1 MLQLAPGTYR
11 TTIRRLWRYSLLG
24 VILLILYILAVSYNF
39 LWLFGGMPSLK
50 ALENPKSEEASEVY
64 TADNQLLGKYYVE
77 NRTPIEISQVSP
89 NVISALL
96 ATEDARF
103 AKHSGI
109 DPRSLFR
116 AVSGFVTFRDA
127 SSSGGGSTLTQQ
139 TAKNLFDT
147 RQEELRGVLGNIPI
161 IGLIIAK
168 TKEWIL
174 AVRLERNYT
183 KQEVM
188 MMYLNTVSF
197 GNNTYGIKTAAK
209 TYFGKEP
216 WNLNVEEAAMLVGL
230 LKNPT
235 LYNPRLFEN
244 RTRER
249 RNVVLSQMRKYKFLT
264 DEQYYTYKL
273 KPLKLDF
280 SVENQNTGMAAY
292 FRSVIS
298 GDIKRWI
305 KAYNEENPGA
315 ELDLYTSGLKIYT
328 TIDSRM
334 QAYAEEAVMTN
345 MRDQQKKFYE
355 HWRGRN
361 PWVQKDSRSK
371 KYVEIPGF
379 IETVARRT
387 TRYKQLK
394 AAYGDDVKTIWQE
407 MRKPTK
413 MKVFVYGGRRNEK
426 DTTMSPLDSIKYYKR
441 LLNTGFMSMD
451 PRYGHVKAWVGGVSF
466 KHMKFDHV
474 RQSRRQPGSTF
485 KPFVYLTAMDQGFV
499 TPCSHLVDRPTVFAH
514 GEDNNGGPPWMPKNS
529 TGRYSGRSLSLRE
542 ALGQSIN
549 TVSAQLIKK
558 TRAAAVIKYAHEMGI
573 ESKDLP
579 ENPTLCL
586 GTGDVSVYEMV
597 AAYCAFANG
606 GIRVRPMM
614 ILRITDKNGNV
625 LKVFTPDANQVISA
639 NRAYEM
645 LHLMRGAVEE
655 PNGTAQRLRTQYK
668 LMEGGNEIAAKTGT
682 TSNYSDA
689 WFMGMT
695 QHLVSGLWVG
705 GDDRPIHFRTIELGQ
720 GGRLA
725 MPAWAMYMQKVYKDP
740 TLTQYR
746 PEPFRKPNNFKID
759 CGGYH
764 IDSSQRYIPPK
775 VVAEDE
781 EEILQ

>member
-1 MLQLAPGTYR
+1 MIEFAPGTYR
-11 TTIRRLWRYSLLG
+11 TIIRNLWRYSLLSI
-24 VILLILYILAVSYNF
+24 VLLILYVLAVSYNF

-64 TADNQLLGKYYVE
+64 TADHQLLGKYYVE
-77 NRTPIEISQVSP
+77 NRTLIEISQVSP
-89 NVISALL
+89 NVTSALL

-103 AKHSGI
+103 IKHSGI

-116 AVSGFVTFRDA
+116 AIGGFLTFKDA

-147 RQEELRGVLGNIPI
+147 RQEELRGVLGNVPI
-161 IGLIIAK
+161 IGLVIAK

-209 TYFGKEP
+209 TYFSKEP
-216 WNLNVEEAAMLVGL
+216 WNLNVEEAAMLVGM

-235 LYNPRLFEN
+235 FYNPRLSEE
-244 RTRER
+244 RTRDR
-249 RNVVLSQMRKYKFLT
+249 RNVVLSQMKKYKFLS
-264 DEQYYTYKL
+264 DEQYFTYKN

-292 FRSVIS
+292 FRSVIKD
-298 GDIKRWI
+298 DIKRWI
-305 KAYNEENPGA
+305 RQYNEENPGA
-315 ELDLYTSGLKIYT
+315 ELDLYTSGLKIFT

-361 PWVQKDSRSK
+361 PWVKKDDRTK
-371 KYVEIPGF
+371 KYIEIPGF
-379 IETVARRT
+379 IEDRAKRT

-394 AAYGDDVKTIWQE
+394 ALYGTDDQAIWRD
-407 MRKPTK
+407 MRKPIK
-413 MKVFVYGGRRNEK
+413 MKVFVYGGKRNEK
-426 DTTMSPLDSIKYYKR
+426 DTTMSPLDSIRYYKR

-451 PRYGHVKAWVGGVSF
+451 PRNGYVKAWVGGVSF

-485 KPFVYLTAMDQGFV
+485 KPFIYLTAMDQGFV
-499 TPCSHLVDRPTVFAH
+499 TPCSHLVDQPTTFAH
-514 GEDNNGGPPWMPKNS
+514 GEDNNNGPAWTPKNS
-529 TGRYSGRSLSLRE
+529 NGKYSYQSLSLRE

-558 TRAAAVIKYAHEMGI
+558 TRSEEVIKYAHEMGI
-573 ESKDLP
+573 ESKDLRAD
-579 ENPTLCL
+579 PTLCL
-586 GTGDVSVYEMV
+586 GTSDVSVYEMV
-597 AAYCAFANG
+597 SAYCAFANG
-606 GIRVRPMM
+606 GMRVRPMM
-614 ILRITDKNGNV
+614 LVQIQDKNGNV
-625 LKVFTPDANQVISA
+625 LKDFTPDAKQVISA

-655 PNGTAQRLRTQYK
+655 PNGTAKRLETQYK
-668 LMEGGNEIAAKTGT
+668 LLEGGNEIAAKTGT
-682 TSNYSDA
+682 TSNYSDG

-705 GDDRPIHFRTIELGQ
+705 GDDRSIHFRNIELGQ
-720 GGRLA
+720 GGRVA
-725 MPAWAMYMQKVYKDP
+725 MPAWAVYMQKIYKDP
-740 TLTQYR
+740 TLTNYR

-775 VVAEDE
+775 VVPEDE
-781 EEILQ
+781 DEILQ

>member
-1 MLQLAPGTYR
+1 MLELAPGRYR
-11 TTIRRLWRYSLLG
+11 SLIRTLWRFSLLG
-24 VILLILYILAVSYNF
+24 IGLLVFYILAVSYNF

-50 ALENPKSEEASEVY
+50 ALENPQSEVASEVY
-64 TADNQLLGKYYVE
+64 TADNQLLGKYYTE
-77 NRTPIEISQVSP
+77 NRTPIEITQVSP
-89 NVISALL
+89 NVVSALL

-103 AKHSGI
+103 VKHSGI
-109 DPRSLFR
+109 DPRSVGR
-116 AVSGFVTFRDA
+116 AVTGVLTGSSG
-127 SSSGGGSTLTQQ
+127 SGGGSTLTQQ
-139 TAKNLFDT
+139 VAKNLFDT
-147 RQEELRGVLGNIPI
+147 RGEKLRGVLGHVPVIKTI
-161 IGLIIAK
+161 IEK

-174 AVRLERNYT
+174 SVRLERNYT
-183 KQEVM
+183 KQEIM

-197 GNNTYGIKTAAK
+197 GNNTYGIKTAAR
-209 TYFGKEP
+209 TYFDKEP
-216 WNLNVEEAAMLVGL
+216 WQLNVEEAALLVGML
-230 LKNPT
+230 QNPSR
-235 LYNPRLFEN
+235 YDPRIFED
-244 RTRER
+244 RARQR
-249 RNVVLSQMRKYKFLT
+249 RNVVLSQMQRYGFLT
-264 DEQYYTYKL
+264 PAQFYAYKT
-273 KPLKLDF
+273 KPIKLDF

-292 FRSVIS
+292 FRSVIRD
-298 GDIKRWI
+298 DIKAFI
-305 KAYNEENPGA
+305 DKYNEDNPGA
-315 ELDLYTSGLKIYT
+315 DLDLYRSGLRIYT

-334 QAYAEEAVMTN
+334 QTYAEEAVMAN
-345 MRDQQKKFYE
+345 MRDQQRKFYE

-361 PWVQKDSRSK
+361 PWVQKDSRTK

-379 IETVARRT
+379 IEARAKQT

-394 AAYGDDVKTIWQE
+394 AEFGTDEKAIWAA
-407 MRKPTK
+407 MRKPLK

-451 PRYGHVKAWVGGVSF
+451 PRSGYVRAWVGGINF

-499 TPCSHLVDRPTVFAH
+499 TPCSHLTDRPVVFAH

-529 TGRYSGRSLSLRE
+529 NGKYSGRSLSLRE

-558 TRAAAVIKYAHEMGI
+558 TRAAEVIDYAHKLGI
-573 ESKDLP
+573 QSTDLP
-579 ENPTLCL
+579 NNPTLCL
-586 GTGDVSVYEMV
+586 GTGDVSVFEMV

-614 ILRITDKNGNV
+614 ITRITDKNGNV
-625 LKVFTPDANQVISA
+625 LKTFTPDANHVISA

-668 LMEGGNEIAAKTGT
+668 LLDGGNEIAAKTGT

-725 MPAWAMYMQKVYKDP
+725 MPAWAMYMQKVYADP

-775 VVAEDE
+775 VVPEDE

>member
-1 MLQLAPGTYR
+1 MIEFAPGTYR
-11 TTIRRLWRYSLLG
+11 TVIKSLWRFSLLG
-24 VILLILYILAVSYNF
+24 IALLILYVVAVSYNF
-39 LWLFGGMPSLK
+39 FWLFGGMPNLK

-77 NRTPIEISQVSP
+77 NRTPVEISQVSP
-89 NVISALL
+89 NVVSALL

-103 AKHSGI
+103 VKHSGI
-109 DPRSLFR
+109 DPRALFR
-116 AVSGFVTFRDA
+116 AVVGVLSFQDV

-147 RQEELRGVLGNIPI
+147 RQEELRGVLGNVPI
-161 IGLIIAK
+161 LKTIISK

-209 TYFGKEP
+209 TYFAKEP
-216 WNLNVEEAAMLVGL
+216 WQLNVEEAALLVGM

-235 LYNPRLFEN
+235 FYNPRLFEE
-244 RTRER
+244 RTVGR
-249 RNVVLSQMRKYKFLT
+249 RNVVLGQMKKYKFLT
-264 DEQYYTYKL
+264 DAQFASYKS

-280 SVENQNTGMAAY
+280 SIENQNTGMAAY
-292 FRSVIS
+292 FRSVIRD
-298 GDIKRWI
+298 DIKRWI
-305 KAYNEENPGA
+305 KQYNEENNT

-334 QAYAEEAVMTN
+334 QAYAEEAVMNN

-361 PWVQKDSRSK
+361 PWVQKNPRTK
-371 KYVEIPGF
+371 KYQEIPGF
-379 IETVARRT
+379 IEARAKQT
-387 TRYKQLK
+387 IRYKQLK
-394 AAYGDDVKTIWQE
+394 AAYGNDEKAIWRE
-407 MRKPTK
+407 MQRPSK
-413 MKVFVYGGRRNEK
+413 MKVFVYGGGRNEK
-426 DTTMSPLDSIKYYKR
+426 DTTMSPLDSIRYYKR

-451 PRYGHVKAWVGGVSF
+451 PRSGYVKAWVGGVNF

-499 TPCSHLVDRPTVFAH
+499 TPCSHITDQPTVFAH
-514 GEDNNGGPPWMPKNS
+514 GEDNNNGPAWMPKNS
-529 TGRYSGRSLSLRE
+529 TGRYSGQALSLRE

-558 TRAAAVIKYAHEMGI
+558 TRAAAVIDYAHKMGI
-573 ESKDLP
+573 QSKDLP
-579 ENPTLCL
+579 NNPTLCL

-606 GIRVRPMM
+606 GTRVRPMM
-614 ILRITDKNGNV
+614 LIRITDKDGNV
-625 LKVFTPDANQVISA
+625 LKNFTPDANQVISA

-668 LMEGGNEIAAKTGT
+668 LLDGGNEIAAKTGT

-689 WFMGMT
+689 WFMGLT

-775 VVAEDE
+775 VTPEEE

>member
-1 MLQLAPGTYR
+1 MPELAPGTYR
-11 TTIRRLWRYSLLG
+11 NVIRKIWRYSLIG
-24 VILLILYILAVSYNF
+24 IVLLVLYVVAVSYNF

-64 TADNQLLGKYYVE
+64 TADNQLLGKYYTE
-77 NRTPIEISQVSP
+77 NRTPIEIAQVSP
-89 NVISALL
+89 NVTSALI

-103 AKHSGI
+103 VKHAGI

-116 AVSGFVTFRDA
+116 AVGGILTFKDL
-127 SSSGGGSTLTQQ
+127 SSTGGGSTLTQQ

-147 RQEELRGVLGNIPI
+147 RQEELRGALGHVPI
-161 IGLIIAK
+161 LRTIISK

-174 AVRLERNYT
+174 SVRLERNYT
-183 KQEVM
+183 KAEIM

-216 WNLNVEEAAMLVGL
+216 WNLNVEEAALLVGM

-235 LYNPRLFEN
+235 LYNPRLFEE
-244 RTRER
+244 RTKIR
-249 RNVVLSQMRKYKFLT
+249 RNVVLGQMRKYKFLT
-264 DEQYYTYKL
+264 DEQFYTYKQ
-273 KPLKLDF
+273 KSIKLDF
-280 SVENQNTGMAAY
+280 GVENQNTGMAAY
-292 FRSVIS
+292 FRSVIK
-298 GDIKRWI
+298 DDLKRWI
-305 KAYNEENPGA
+305 REYNDENPGA
-315 ELDLYTSGLKIYT
+315 ELDLYSSGLKIYT

-334 QAYAEEAVMTN
+334 QAYAEEAVMAN

-361 PWVQKDSRSK
+361 PWVQKDDRTK

-379 IETVARRT
+379 IQTVARRT
-387 TRYKQLK
+387 SHYKLLK
-394 AAYGDDVKTIWQE
+394 TQYGSDEKAIWRE
-407 MRKPTK
+407 MNKPVK

-426 DTTMSPLDSIKYYKR
+426 DTTMSPLDSIRYYKR
-441 LLNTGFMSMD
+441 LLNAGFMSMD
-451 PRYGHVKAWVGGVSF
+451 PRSGYVKAWVGGIAF

-499 TPCSHLVDRPTVFAH
+499 TPCSHLTDQPTVFAH

-529 TGRYSGRSLSLRE
+529 NGKYSYRDLSLRE
-542 ALGQSIN
+542 ALGQSVN

-558 TRAAAVIKYAHEMGI
+558 TRAEAVIDYAHKMGI
-573 ESKDLP
+573 QSKDLP

-597 AAYCAFANG
+597 SAYCAFANG
-606 GIRVRPMM
+606 GYRVRPMM
-614 ILRITDKNGNV
+614 IIRITDKNGNE
-625 LKVFTPDANQVISA
+625 LKRFTPDANQVISA

-645 LHLMRGAVEE
+645 LYLMRGAVEE
-655 PNGTAQRLRTQYK
+655 PNGTAGRLRSQYK
-668 LMEGGNEIAAKTGT
+668 LLENGNEIAAKTGT

-689 WFMGMT
+689 WFMGLT

-720 GGRLA
+720 GGRMA
-725 MPAWAMYMQKVYKDP
+725 MPAWAMYMRKVYNDP
-740 TLTQYR
+740 TLASYR
-746 PEPFRKPNNFKID
+746 PEPFRKPNDFRID

-775 VVAEDE
+775 VVPGADDE
-781 EEILQ
+781 LLQ

>member
-1 MLQLAPGTYR
+1 MIELAPGRYR
-11 TTIRRLWRYSLLG
+11 KLIRTIWRFAFIGIVMIIFY
-24 VILLILYILAVSYNF
+24 VLAVSYNF

-50 ALENPKSEEASEVY
+50 ALENPQSEVASEVY

-77 NRTPIEISQVSP
+77 NRTPVEITQVSP
-89 NVISALL
+89 NVVSALL

-103 AKHSGI
+103 VKHSGI
-109 DPRSLFR
+109 DPRSFFR
-116 AVSGFVTFRDA
+116 VIKGLATGN

-139 TAKNLFDT
+139 VAKNLFDT
-147 RQEELRGVLGNIPI
+147 RGEKLRGVLGTIPI
-161 IGLIIAK
+161 IKTVIEK

-174 AVRLERNYT
+174 SVRLERNYT
-183 KQEVM
+183 KQEIM

-209 TYFGKEP
+209 TYFNKEP
-216 WNLNVEEAAMLVGL
+216 WNLSVEEAALLVGML
-230 LKNPT
+230 QNPSR
-235 LYNPRLFEN
+235 YNPRVFEE
-244 RTRER
+244 RSQQR
-249 RNVVLSQMRKYKFLT
+249 RNVVLSQMERYNFLT
-264 DEQYYTYKL
+264 TEQFDTYKQ
-273 KPLKLDF
+273 KPIQLDF
-280 SVENQNTGMAAY
+280 SIENQNTGMAAY
-292 FRSVIS
+292 FRSVIKD
-298 GDIKRWI
+298 DIKAFI
-305 KAYNEENPGA
+305 DQYNQDNPDA
-315 ELDLYTSGLKIYT
+315 ELDLYTSGLRIYT

-334 QAYAEEAVMTN
+334 QAYAEEAVMAN
-345 MRDQQKKFYE
+345 MRDQQRKFYE

-361 PWVQKDSRSK
+361 PWVQKNSKTK
-371 KYVEIPGF
+371 KYEEIPGF
-379 IETVARRT
+379 IEQVARRT
-387 TRYKQLK
+387 SRFKQLK
-394 AAYGDDVKTIWQE
+394 AEFNNDEQAIWRE
-407 MRKPTK
+407 MRRPVK

-426 DTTMSPLDSIKYYKR
+426 DTTMSPLDSIRYYKR

-451 PRYGHVKAWVGGVSF
+451 PRYGHVKAWVGGINF

-474 RQSRRQPGSTF
+474 RQGRRQPGSTF

-499 TPCSHLVDRPTVFAH
+499 TPCTHITDQPTTFAH
-514 GEDNNGGPPWMPKNS
+514 GEDNNGGPAWTPQNS
-529 TGRYSGRSLSLRE
+529 NGKYSYRDLTLRE

-558 TRAAAVIKYAHEMGI
+558 TRAAEVIKYAHDMGI
-573 ESKDLP
+573 MSKDLP

-597 AAYCAFANG
+597 SAYCAFANG

-614 ILRITDKNGNV
+614 ILRITDKNGNL
-625 LKVFTPDANQVISA
+625 LKAFTADANQVISA

-645 LHLMRGAVEE
+645 LYLMRGAVEE

-668 LMEGGNEIAAKTGT
+668 LLEGGNEIAAKTGT

-705 GDDRPIHFRTIELGQ
+705 GDDRSIHFRTIELGQ
-720 GGRLA
+720 GGRMA
-725 MPAWAMYMQKVYKDP
+725 MPAWGIYMQKIYADP

-775 VVAEDE
+775 VVPEDE
-781 EEILQ
+781 DEILQ

>member
-1 MLQLAPGTYR
+1 MFELAPGRYR
-11 TTIRRLWRYSLLG
+11 NIIRNSWRFSLLG
-24 VILLILYILAVSYNF
+24 IALLILYIVAVSYNF

-50 ALENPKSEEASEVY
+50 ALENPKSEEASEIY

-89 NVISALL
+89 NVTSALL

-103 AKHSGI
+103 IKHSGI

-116 AVSGFVTFRDA
+116 AVSGLVTFKDA

-147 RQEELRGVLGNIPI
+147 RQEELKGVLGHVPI
-161 IGLIIAK
+161 ISLVISK

-209 TYFGKEP
+209 TYFAKEP
-216 WNLNVEEAAMLVGL
+216 WNLNVEEAALLVGM

-235 LYNPRLFEN
+235 LYNPRLFED
-244 RTRER
+244 RARDR
-249 RNVVLSQMRKYKFLT
+249 RNVVLGQMRKYKFLT
-264 DEQYYTYKL
+264 DEQFTTYKN

-292 FRSVIS
+292 FRSVIRD
-298 GDIKRWI
+298 DIKRWI
-305 KAYNEENPGA
+305 NQYNKENDA
-315 ELDLYTSGLKIYT
+315 DLDLYTSGLKIVT

-334 QAYAEEAVMTN
+334 QAYAEEAVMAN
-345 MRDQQKKFYE
+345 MRDQQRKFYE

-361 PWVQKDSRSK
+361 PWVQKDPRTK

-379 IETVARRT
+379 IESVARRT
-387 TRYKQLK
+387 SRYKQLK
-394 AAYGDDVKTIWQE
+394 AVYGNDEKAIWQD
-407 MRKPTK
+407 MRKPVK

-451 PRYGHVKAWVGGVSF
+451 PRTGYVKAWVGGINF

-499 TPCSHLVDRPTVFAH
+499 TPCSHVTDQPTTFAH
-514 GEDNNGGPPWMPKNS
+514 GEDNNGGPAWTPKNS
-529 TGRYSGRSLSLRE
+529 TGRYSYRSMSLRE

-549 TVSAQLIKK
+549 TVSAQLIKR
-558 TRAAAVIKYAHEMGI
+558 TRAEAVIKYAHDMGI

-586 GTGDVSVYEMV
+586 GTGDVAVYEMV

-606 GIRVRPMM
+606 GMRVRPMV
-614 ILRITDKNGNV
+614 ISLIKDKNGNV
-625 LKVFTPDANQVISA
+625 LKEFHPDANQVISA

-668 LMEGGNEIAAKTGT
+668 LLEGGNEIAAKTGT

-720 GGRLA
+720 GGRMA
-725 MPAWAMYMQKVYKDP
+725 MPAWAMYMQKIYKDP
-740 TLTQYR
+740 TLTSYR
-746 PEPFRKPNNFKID
+746 PEPFRKPNDFKID

-775 VVAEDE
+775 VVPEDE

>member
-1 MLQLAPGTYR
+1 MIEFAPGRYR
-11 TTIRRLWRYSLLG
+11 TLIKKLWQFAFVGIVL
-24 VILLILYILAVSYNF
+24 VIFYILAVSYNF

-50 ALENPKSEEASEVY
+50 ALENPQSEVASEVY

-77 NRTPIEISQVSP
+77 NRTPVEITQVSP
-89 NVISALL
+89 NVVSALL

-103 AKHSGI
+103 VKHSGI
-109 DPRSLFR
+109 DPRSFFR
-116 AVSGFVTFRDA
+116 VIKGLATGN

-139 TAKNLFDT
+139 VAKNLFDT
-147 RQEELRGVLGNIPI
+147 RGEKLRGALGNIPI
-161 IGLIIAK
+161 IKTVIEK

-174 AVRLERNYT
+174 SVRLERNYT
-183 KQEVM
+183 KQEIM

-209 TYFGKEP
+209 TYFNKEP
-216 WNLNVEEAAMLVGL
+216 WNLNVEEAALLVGML
-230 LKNPT
+230 QNPSR
-235 LYNPRLFEN
+235 YNPRVFEE
-244 RTRER
+244 RSQQR
-249 RNVVLSQMRKYKFLT
+249 RNVVLSQMQRYAFLSE
-264 DEQYYTYKL
+264 EQFATYKQ
-273 KPLKLDF
+273 KPIQLDF
-280 SVENQNTGMAAY
+280 SIENQNTGMAAY
-292 FRSVIS
+292 FRSVIKD
-298 GDIKRWI
+298 DIKAFI
-305 KAYNEENPGA
+305 DQYNQDNPDA
-315 ELDLYTSGLKIYT
+315 ELDLYTSGLRIYT

-334 QAYAEEAVMTN
+334 QTYAEEAVMAN
-345 MRDQQKKFYE
+345 MRDQQRKFYE

-361 PWVQKDSRSK
+361 PWVQKNSKTK
-371 KYVEIPGF
+371 KYEEIPGF
-379 IETVARRT
+379 IERVASRT
-387 TRYKQLK
+387 SRFKQLK
-394 AAYGDDVKTIWQE
+394 AEFGNDEKAIWRE
-407 MRKPTK
+407 MRKPVK

-426 DTTMSPLDSIKYYKR
+426 DTTMSPLDSIRYYKR

-451 PRYGHVKAWVGGVSF
+451 PRYGHVKAWVGGINF
-466 KHMKFDHV
+466 KHIKFDHV

-499 TPCSHLVDRPTVFAH
+499 TPCTHITDQPTTFAH
-514 GEDNNGGPPWMPKNS
+514 GEDNNGGPAWTPKNS
-529 TGRYSGRSLSLRE
+529 NGKYSYRDLTLRE

-558 TRAAAVIKYAHEMGI
+558 TRAEPVIKYAHDMGI
-573 ESKDLP
+573 MSKDLP

-597 AAYCAFANG
+597 SAYCAFANG
-606 GIRVRPMM
+606 GIRVRPML
-614 ILRITDKNGNV
+614 ILRITDKNGNL
-625 LKVFTPDANQVISA
+625 LKAFTADANQVISA
-639 NRAYEM
+639 KSAYEM
-645 LHLMRGAVEE
+645 LYLMRGAVED

-668 LMEGGNEIAAKTGT
+668 LLEGGNEIAAKTGT

-705 GDDRPIHFRTIELGQ
+705 GDDRSIHFRTIELGQ
-720 GGRLA
+720 GGRMA
-725 MPAWAMYMQKVYKDP
+725 MPAWGMYMQKIYADP
-740 TLTQYR
+740 TLTKYR

-775 VVAEDE
+775 VVPEDE
-781 EEILQ
+781 DEILQ